1 MEYQLYFLITSFS
14 LNKGPGVTSF
24 ISFWVNLNSII
35 GFVFAGNYLGDYR
48 FDIDQADD
56 GKKLVWSLMIW
67 IALGVSA
74 IGVVVWLFF
83 R

>member
-1 MEYQLYFLITSFS
+1 
-14 LNKGPGVTSF
+14 
-24 ISFWVNLNSII
+24 VNLNSII

-56 GKKLVWSLMIW
+56 GKNLVWSLMIW

-74 IGVVVWLFF
+74 MALIVWLFF